1 MRFLTLIAAAAGTAL
16 AVAAPAAAQ
25 YMPAPQPAYGQPYGY
40 NGYGQNNY
48 GQVRSMRARIDGVQR
63 QIDQLKARR
72 MITRSEARSL
82 QSESR
87 RVESRLMR
95 AARYGL
101 NPAEARDIGY
111 GIARL
116 ERQVAYQARGGRG
129 GRGYRNG
136 YDSAYNGYGDDNGYY
151 AGRNGDDDDGG
162 RGGHDGRD
170 GGHDRDDD

>member
-1 MRFLTLIAAAAGTAL
+1 MRKMIISLAAAGTAL
-16 AVAAPAAAQ
+16 AFATPASAQ
-25 YMPAPQPAYGQPYGY
+25 YYPQPAYGQPYGY
-40 NGYGQNNY
+40 GQNAY
-48 GQVRSMRARIDGVQR
+48 GQVRSLRARIDGVQR

-116 ERQVAYQARGGRG
+116 ERQVAYQARDGRG

-136 YDSAYNGYGDDNGYY
+136 YDSAYNGYGYDNGYY
-151 AGRNGDDDDGG
+151 ADNDRDGRDDGG
-162 RGGHDGRD
+162 E
-170 GGHDRDDD
+170 HDRWHAQHGDNDDD